1 MVALG
6 HAGGVGGLSA
16 TTSRIPIKPEPALL

>member
-1 MVALG
+1 MVAVG
-6 HAGGVGGLSA
+6 NARGVGRLSA